1 MKKRLIIIGGGFS
14 GFWSALSAVRQSRK
28 INKREEVEITIINP
42 DEYFTIRPRLYEA
55 SLLGLRIEL
64 SRYTI
69 PLGISLITGRVE
81 NILPQSSQISVLTV
95 DGVLSLKYDYLV
107 LATGSVLRKSDVAG
121 IEHAFNVDTFSAA
134 RKLEQHLEKLVK
146 EGFVSEGATTF
157 VVVGAGFTGLETVST
172 IIEKAI
178 NISRRFVS
186 SPPPFKAI
194 NIEKLLDIGSGYSA
208 EAHAYIRK
216 AITLQNI
223 EVLTGTEVISV
234 KPGSVILSNGA
245 VIATQTV
252 IWATGMEASALTAEF
267 NGERDNLNRLKVDA
281 YLKLPG
287 YNNVILSGDVAKVDT
302 GNGETSVMAAQY
314 SHFQGR
320 WAGHNAINDLFGLP
334 LKEYRQTGQ
343 ITCLDLGRNQG
354 LVTSGRDH
362 QVELSGK
369 EAHDVKMYVN
379 TRLIY
384 PPADAEDAV
393 EASFP
398 EEPKLEKIKE
408 SYRRSTQIKNNTYFK
423 TKQIFMKKKDYA
435 QLFLRLSI
443 GFGFLS
449 AVLDRLG
456 WAGQP
461 GTHNINW
468 GNWQNFIAYTQML
481 VPWSPPSL
489 TSILGLL
496 ATVGETVSGVLLI
509 VGYKTKWNAMAA
521 CLLTLTFI
529 ICMVFT
535 AGTKSVFNYSVPAVC
550 AGAFL
555 LSAFNEFRWSIDNI
569 YREGDSIFR

>member
-1 MKKRLIIIGGGFS
+1 MKKRLVIIGGGFS

-28 INKREEVEITIINP
+28 ISKRDEVEITIINP

-55 SLLGLRIEL
+55 SLAGLRIEL

-81 NILPQSSQISVLTV
+81 YILPETETISVLTA
-95 DGVLSLKYDYLV
+95 DGTFSLGYDYLV
-107 LATGSVLRKSDVAG
+107 LATGSVLKRSDISG
-121 IEHAFNVDTFSAA
+121 IEHTFNVDTFNAA
-134 RKLEQHLEKLVK
+134 RKLEKHLEKLA
-146 EGFVSEGATTF
+146 EQGFGSEGAATF

-172 IIEKAI
+172 IIEKARS
-178 NISRRFVS
+178 ISKRFVS
-186 SPPPFKAI
+186 PPPLFKAI
-194 NIEKLLDIGSGYSA
+194 NIEKLLEIGSGYSA
-208 EAHAYIRK
+208 EAQAYIRK

-223 EVLTGTEVISV
+223 EVFTGTEVTSV
-234 KPGSVILSNGA
+234 KPGSVRLNNGT

-252 IWATGMEASALTAEF
+252 IWATGMEASELTAQF
-267 NGERDNLNRLKVDA
+267 NGERDEFNRLKVDA
-281 YLKLPG
+281 FLKLPE
-287 YNNVILSGDVAKVDT
+287 YDNVILSGDVANVDT
-302 GNGETSVMAAQY
+302 GNGEACAMAAQY
-314 SHFQGR
+314 SNFQGR

-343 ITCLDLGRNQG
+343 ITCLDLGRSQG
-354 LVTSGRDH
+354 LVTFGRDH

-379 TRLIY
+379 TKLIY

-398 EEPKLEKIKE
+398 EGPKLQEIRE
-408 SYRRSTQIKNNTYFK
+408 SYKRSIHIKNNRNFK
-423 TKQIFMKKKDYA
+423 IKQNFMKKKDYA
-435 QLFLRLSI
+435 QLFLRLSL
-443 GFGFLS
+443 GLGFLS

-456 WAGQP
+456 WLGQP

-481 VPWSPPSL
+481 VPWSPAGL
-489 TSILGLL
+489 TRVLGLL
-496 ATVGETVSGVLLI
+496 ATVGEAVFGLLLI

-535 AGTKSVFNYSVPAVC
+535 AGTKAVFNYSVPAVC

-555 LSAFNEFRWSIDNI
+555 LSAFSEFRWSIDNI
-569 YREGDSIFR
+569 YREGHSILR